1 MTFDAQSCSLDAL
14 CASMLDR
21 HRATIGV
28 QKPDFARRKLRVIV
42 TAALDLSN
50 RKGFQAMSLRDL
62 SRDSGVS
69 MGGLYAYFN
78 SKTTLLNMILTEV
91 TAAVQRSL
99 SDPPAAISADPRAH
113 LLWLI
118 DTHIRLTEAMLPWFT
133 FAFMEA
139 KNFPASERRMATD
152 SEELTEGYFAS
163 VIAAGMASGAFR
175 PDTSPL
181 LPALIKPMLQ
191 DWYVKRTKY
200 RRRNVGMQTY
210 IDTVQAIVLA
220 SCDRA

>member
-69 MGGLYAYFN
+69 MGGLYAYFD